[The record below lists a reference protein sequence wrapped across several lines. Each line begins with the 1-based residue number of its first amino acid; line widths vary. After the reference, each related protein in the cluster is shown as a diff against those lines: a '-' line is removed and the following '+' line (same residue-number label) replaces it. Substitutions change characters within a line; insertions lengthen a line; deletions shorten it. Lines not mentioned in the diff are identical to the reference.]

1 MFNIDFAN
9 ADPIFR
15 AACDVVGTPPT
26 ARQAGKWRRS
36 TGIAFNHGRGM
47 AIKLVTT
54 APIPREDLTSLTCK
68 ALRQRCSDRGIKV
81 ASKARKADLIAAL
94 EG

>member
-1 MFNIDFAN
+1 MFNIDFAKN
-9 ADPIFR
+9 DPIFR

-47 AIKLVTT
+47 AVKLVTT
-54 APIPREDLTSLTCK
+54 APIMKEDLSSLTCK
-68 ALRQRCSDRGIKV
+68 ALRQRCADRGIKV

>member
-1 MFNIDFAN
+1 MFNIDFAKT
-9 ADPIFR
+9 DSIFR

-26 ARQAGKWRRS
+26 ARQAGMWRRS

-47 AIKLVTT
+47 AVRAAQPK
-54 APIPREDLTSLTCK
+54 EDLTSLTCK
-68 ALRQRCSDRGIKV
+68 ALRLRCADRGIKV

>member
-1 MFNIDFAN
+1 MFNIDFAKT
-9 ADPIFR
+9 DSIFR

-47 AIKLVTT
+47 AVK
-54 APIPREDLTSLTCK
+54 ASQPKEDLSSLTCK
-68 ALRQRCSDRGIKV
+68 ALRQRCAAQGIKV